1 MNREKLIR
9 ELRLDLWAIQRKLD
23 EAINQGNNQASMDY
37 SHDLGFVQGQLFCLD
52 SEAYNLAVN
61 K

>member
-37 SHDLGFVQGQLFCLD
+37 SYDLGLVQGQLLCLD
-52 SEAYNLAVN
+52 SEAYKLAVS